1 VTSPD
6 RPNGCVPPGRDCRGA
21 HRADP
26 ARSPYWRRSG
36 GENLSRF
43 WPRRFSALRAFP
55 AGGIATIKSP
65 ISVQRVDASADADVE
80 HSDADLLA
88 AVRAG
93 DDSAYAELWT
103 RHQAAARRMAAQ
115 VAPPRDVDDLV
126 SESYYRVLRVVK
138 AGHGPHDAFRPYL
151 FSTMRRFAIDK
162 ARCYE
167 RRVTLTDQAADLEA
181 EPAPSAADV
190 AALNAEQHAA
200 WRAWASLPEASR
212 AVLWHV
218 VVERQTPAELAPI
231 LGTSPNGVTLRA
243 RRAKERLRQAFLQQ
257 HLAATDDQEC
267 RATRRQLGPYIRD
280 ALSSRDRATVD
291 EHLEQC
297 ERCRAALLEVDDV
310 NNTLRTVIAPVIL
323 GGALAAGHYLSSA
336 GSVGHATAASGSGPN
351 SAAPS
356 GADATSSGSATD
368 SHRLWQTRSRTV
380 TLAVAGAAA
389 AIAALVVILG
399 VLHGSPKQSPHAAP
413 NPTAPS
419 SPGARG
425 PITGGSVGASAAT
438 GVPHPS
444 GTSAP
449 GSGDV
454 QPPGGAQPPRGA
466 APRPGGT
473 AQTPAAGLPQGVA
486 AAAAGGTP
494 LSAAGPAGN
503 AAPSAG
509 QQPAATSTAPAGPA
523 PPPANPSPATVR
535 EAVTVAIPDPAASVT
550 MLVPTQWTIEAV
562 DAAGIAVTGCTGLHT
577 TTVRCLNLGVGRTLA
592 VQVQGIRTPGAVL
605 HVSTVGLG
613 GGVRDYPL

>member
-1 VTSPD
+1 M
-6 RPNGCVPPGRDCRGA
+6 
-21 HRADP
+21 
-26 ARSPYWRRSG
+26 
-36 GENLSRF
+36 
-43 WPRRFSALRAFP
+43 
-55 AGGIATIKSP
+55 
-65 ISVQRVDASADADVE
+65 DASADADVE

-93 DDSAYAELWT
+93 DASAYAELWT

-115 VAPPRDVDDLV
+115 VAKSGDVDDLV

-162 ARCYE
+162 ARSYE

-218 VVERQTPAELAPI
+218 VVERQTPAEIAPI

-267 RATRRQLGPYIRD
+267 RETRRQLGPYIRD
-280 ALSSRDRATVD
+280 ALSSRDRAAVD
-291 EHLEQC
+291 EHLRQC
-297 ERCRAALLEVDDV
+297 ERCLAALLEVDDV
-310 NNTLRTVIAPVIL
+310 NNTLRTVIAPIIL

-336 GSVGHATAASGSGPN
+336 GSVGHVAAAGVSGPN
-351 SAAPS
+351 CGAPS
-356 GADATSSGSATD
+356 GAEAKSSVSAAGG
-368 SHRLWQTRSRTV
+368 HRLWHGGSKTA
-380 TLAVAGAAA
+380 TLAIAGAAA
-389 AIAALVVILG
+389 VIAALVVILG
-399 VLHGSPKQSPHAAP
+399 VIHGPPKHSPRAAP
-413 NPTAPS
+413 NPTAS
-419 SPGARG
+419 SSLGAPG
-425 PITGGSVGASAAT
+425 PITGGSGGPSVAASI
-438 GVPHPS
+438 PH
-444 GTSAP
+444 GTVTSAP
-449 GSGDV
+449 GSG
-454 QPPGGAQPPRGA
+454 GA
-466 APRPGGT
+466 APRPGGAAGRPGGTVQRPGGAVPQPGGT
-473 AQTPAAGLPQGVA
+473 AQAPAAGLPQGAA

-494 LSAAGPAGN
+494 LAAAGPAGN

-509 QQPAATSTAPAGPA
+509 QQPAATSTAPAS
-523 PPPANPSPATVR
+523 PSPVTVR
-535 EAVTVAIPDPAASVT
+535 EVVAVAIPDPAASVT
-550 MLVPTQWTIEAV
+550 LSVPTRWTIEAV

-592 VQVQGIRTPGAVL
+592 VQVQGIRTAGAVL
-605 HVSTVGLG
+605 HVSAVGLG

>member
-1 VTSPD
+1 MV
-6 RPNGCVPPGRDCRGA
+6 RIC
-21 HRADP
+21 
-26 ARSPYWRRSG
+26 RRSG
-36 GENLSRF
+36 PG
-43 WPRRFSALRAFP
+43 RFSALRAFP
-55 AGGIATIKSP
+55 TGSIATTKSP

-115 VAPPRDVDDLV
+115 VAKSGDVDDLV

-151 FSTMRRFAIDK
+151 FSTMRRFAIDT
-162 ARCYE
+162 ARSYE

-218 VVERQTPAELAPI
+218 VVERQTPAEIAPI

-267 RATRRQLGPYIRD
+267 RETRRQLGPYIRD
-280 ALSSRDRATVD
+280 ALSSRDRAAVD
-291 EHLEQC
+291 EHLRQC

-310 NNTLRTVIAPVIL
+310 NNSLRTVIAPIIL

-336 GSVGHATAASGSGPN
+336 GSVGHLAAASVSGPN

-356 GADATSSGSATD
+356 GADATSSGSAAD

-380 TLAVAGAAA
+380 TLAAAGAAA
-389 AIAALVVILG
+389 AIAALLVILG
-399 VLHGSPKQSPHAAP
+399 VIHGSPEHSPHAAP

-425 PITGGSVGASAAT
+425 PVTGGSVGSSAAT
-438 GVPHPS
+438 GVPHRTV
-444 GTSAP
+444 TSAP

-473 AQTPAAGLPQGVA
+473 AQTPAAGLPQGAA

-494 LSAAGPAGN
+494 LAAAEPTGN

-509 QQPAATSTAPAGPA
+509 QQPAATSTAPAAPA
-523 PPPANPSPATVR
+523 PPPASPSPVTVR
-535 EAVTVAIPDPAASVT
+535 EVVAVAIPNPAASVT
-550 MLVPTQWTIEAV
+550 LSVPTRWTIEAV

-592 VQVQGIRTPGAVL
+592 VQVQGIRTAGAVL
-605 HVSTVGLG
+605 HVSAVGLG

>member
-1 VTSPD
+1 
-6 RPNGCVPPGRDCRGA
+6 
-21 HRADP
+21 
-26 ARSPYWRRSG
+26 
-36 GENLSRF
+36 
-43 WPRRFSALRAFP
+43 
-55 AGGIATIKSP
+55 
-65 ISVQRVDASADADVE
+65 VDASADANVE

-162 ARCYE
+162 ARTYE

-218 VVERQTPAELAPI
+218 VVERQTPAEIAPI

-356 GADATSSGSATD
+356 GADARSSGSAAG
-368 SHRLWQTRSRTV
+368 SHRLWHGGSKTA

-389 AIAALVVILG
+389 VIAGLVVILG
-399 VLHGSPKQSPHAAP
+399 VILGPPKHSPRAAP
-413 NPTAPS
+413 NPTAS
-419 SPGARG
+419 SSLSARG
-425 PITGGSVGASAAT
+425 PITGGSGGAPIAT
-438 GVPHPS
+438 SSPH
-444 GTSAP
+444 GTVTSAP
-449 GSGDV
+449 GSGGAA
-454 QPPGGAQPPRGA
+454 PRPGGGGAQPPRGA
-466 APRPGGT
+466 VPRPGGI
-473 AQTPAAGLPQGVA
+473 ARTPAAGLPQGVA

-494 LSAAGPAGN
+494 LAAAGPAGN
-503 AAPSAG
+503 APPSAG
-509 QQPAATSTAPAGPA
+509 QQPAATSTAPAAPA
-523 PPPANPSPATVR
+523 PPPASPSPVTVR
-535 EAVTVAIPDPAASVT
+535 EVVAVAIPDPAASVT
-550 MLVPTQWTIEAV
+550 MVVPTQWTIEAV

-577 TTVRCLNLGVGRTLA
+577 TTVRCLNLGVGRTLG

-605 HVSTVGLG
+605 HVSAVGLG

>member
-1 VTSPD
+1 
-6 RPNGCVPPGRDCRGA
+6 
-21 HRADP
+21 
-26 ARSPYWRRSG
+26 
-36 GENLSRF
+36 
-43 WPRRFSALRAFP
+43 
-55 AGGIATIKSP
+55 
-65 ISVQRVDASADADVE
+65 VQRVSASADANVE

-162 ARCYE
+162 ARSYE

-190 AALNAEQHAA
+190 AAVNAEQHAA

-218 VVERQTPAELAPI
+218 VVERQTPAEIAPI

-323 GGALAAGHYLSSA
+323 GGALAAGHYLPSA
-336 GSVGHATAASGSGPN
+336 GSVGHVAAAGVSGPN
-351 SAAPS
+351 SGAPS
-356 GADATSSGSATD
+356 DAEAKSSGSAAGG
-368 SHRLWQTRSRTV
+368 HRLWHGGSKTA

-389 AIAALVVILG
+389 VIAALVVILG
-399 VLHGSPKQSPHAAP
+399 VIHGPPKHSPRAAP
-413 NPTAPS
+413 NPTAS
-419 SPGARG
+419 SSLGAPG
-425 PITGGSVGASAAT
+425 PITGGSGGPSVAT
-438 GVPHPS
+438 SIPH
-444 GTSAP
+444 GTVVTSAP
-449 GSGDV
+449 GSG
-454 QPPGGAQPPRGA
+454 GA
-466 APRPGGT
+466 APRPGGAAARPGGTVPQPGGT
-473 AQTPAAGLPQGVA
+473 AQAPAAGLSQGAA

-494 LSAAGPAGN
+494 LVA
-503 AAPSAG
+503 AAPAANPAPPAG
-509 QQPAATSTAPAGPA
+509 QQPAATSTAPAAAA
-523 PPPANPSPATVR
+523 PPPASPSPVTVR
-535 EAVTVAIPDPAASVT
+535 EVVDVAIPDPAASVT
-550 MLVPTQWTIEAV
+550 LSVPTRWTIEAV

-592 VQVQGIRTPGAVL
+592 VQVQGIRTAGAVL
-605 HVSTVGLG
+605 HVSAVGLG